1 MKMKKSVI
9 LKSRCKFVTLRN
21 VVTDG
26 RTNRILINIQYILF
40 YASKTF

>member
-21 VVTDG
+21 VV
-26 RTNRILINIQYILF
+26 QYYNFIF
-40 YASKTF
+40 KWWT